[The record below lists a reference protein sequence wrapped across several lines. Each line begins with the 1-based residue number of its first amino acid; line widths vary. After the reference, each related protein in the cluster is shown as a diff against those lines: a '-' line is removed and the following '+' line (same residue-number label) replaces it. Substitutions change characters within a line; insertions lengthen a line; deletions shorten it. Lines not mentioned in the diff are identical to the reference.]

1 MVNDP
6 KIIEEI
12 KKKIK
17 ALSKEQI
24 EKALEETN
32 KFFEENPEL
41 LDYKIVFRK
50 E

>member
-1 MVNDP
+1 MINDS
-6 KIIEEI
+6 KIMNEIIE
-12 KKKIK
+12 KIK
-17 ALSKEQI
+17 GLSKEQI